1 MRINIKQTDC
11 RFYVD
16 EAARKV
22 VCVIPDTK
30 YLLDN
35 YLDDF
40 YAVSRAVY
48 AAESK
53 VYKKILMPNS
63 FSGVATCHESDT
75 FDVETGKLIAFNKAK
90 YKLNTSFFK
99 RANFVVNYVDKKL
112 NEIMDSFN
120 DFGMRLSRNTDK
132 REEEIERRLGVV
144 ENDG

>member
-40 YAVSRAVY
+40 EAIARAIYADY
-48 AAESK
+48 K
-53 VYKKILMPNS
+53 VRKQILLPNS

-75 FDVETGKLIAFNKAK
+75 FNVETGKLIAFNKAK

-99 RANFVVNYVDKKL
+99 RANLVVNYVDRKL
-112 NEIMDSFN
+112 NETMDSFN